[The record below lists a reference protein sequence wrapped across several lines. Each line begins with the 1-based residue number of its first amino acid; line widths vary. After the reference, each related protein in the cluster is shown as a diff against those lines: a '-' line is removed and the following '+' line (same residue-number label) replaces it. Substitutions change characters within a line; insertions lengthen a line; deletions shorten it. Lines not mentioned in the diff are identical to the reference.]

1 MNATLM
7 TTPVRMRATRLL
19 ALLLLPLLLAACGRN
34 DGISR
39 SDADAIL
46 MQIQEVGA
54 RLDTVEQ
61 RLVQLGQNTTPQPAQ
76 LISEVREVGADVSE
90 ARAIL
95 SEVGDQLAQAT
106 AEPSV
111 QEDPLNDPLN
121 DPFEAPLDTPLDD
134 LTPPGSQT
142 DPDSTDLDDQ

>member
-1 MNATLM
+1 MNPTRNDSLNR
-7 TTPVRMRATRLL
+7 TKVSRLL
-19 ALLLLPLLLAACGRN
+19 ALLLIPLLLAACGRS

-46 MQIQEVGA
+46 SQIQEVGA

-61 RLVQLGQNTTPQPAQ
+61 RLVQLGQSTSPQPAQ

-90 ARAIL
+90 ASAIL

-106 AEPSV
+106 AEPV
-111 QEDPLNDPLN
+111 IQDDPANVPFDN
-121 DPFEAPLDTPLDD
+121 DPFNAPLDV
-134 LTPPGSQT
+134 TPPSSL
-142 DPDSTDLDDQ
+142 DSDNTELDDQ

>member
-1 MNATLM
+1 MNPTRNDSLNR
-7 TTPVRMRATRLL
+7 TKVSRLL

-46 MQIQEVGA
+46 SQIQEVGA

-61 RLVQLGQNTTPQPAQ
+61 RLVQLGQSTSPQPAQ

-106 AEPSV
+106 AEPV
-111 QEDPLNDPLN
+111 IQDDLMN
-121 DPFEAPLDTPLDD
+121 DPFNAPLDV
-134 LTPPGSQT
+134 TPPSSL
-142 DPDSTDLDDQ
+142 DSDNTELDDQ